1 MVSWLKNPTKEEALK
16 IFEDLGPMHGLVA
29 NAKSCLPW
37 FVSQVFCNRQ
47 GKPLRLLP
55 FQMVMLNML
64 WYKKFP
70 MIIACR
76 GAGKTFM
83 LGLYCLLRAML
94 VPGSKI
100 VICGAGYRQAKL
112 VFKYIQ
118 ELYEQS
124 PVVQESLKNWG
135 GPKYGSDAATFKIG
149 LSEITAIPIGDGDKI
164 RGLRATVLIADEFGS
179 IPEETFEI
187 VLSPFTS
194 VHANPAQR
202 AAIAKFIKRLQE
214 MNVDQSLIELVS
226 NTQDFGNQIVISGT
240 ATYKYNHFYK
250 RFKTYRMFI
259 EAKGDK
265 AEIKR
270 AIEER
275 ALATSGKISAVS
287 TDDVARMA
295 KMYGHYAVM
304 QLPYTAI
311 PEGFLDEDTIRS
323 NRASFSSYRFMQE
336 YLAQFPDDTDGFIKR
351 SSIEFAT
358 PQPPQDTP
366 VIIEL
371 YGDPRAVYVMGV
383 DPARWNDNLAIVV
396 LKLTQRGKEVV
407 YCAAWD
413 RKEFGESARRIR
425 EICQRFNIQYIAMDK
440 GGGGDAIQEW
450 LCKRQDG
457 IKPDELI
464 WPIPDQLEKMADLS
478 APGKKILDMVNFAGN
493 WTPEAA
499 HGLEAAINQKNL
511 LFPSTAGAS
520 DSQTIKQYLRYYNVQ
535 NISEIE
541 KLRLSKELWGIDD
554 WEAQENGE
562 ESSVGV
568 FNNINE
574 CINETCAIMKE
585 TTEGGTERFILPR
598 LADQPEGLDMRRR
611 DRFSA
616 LMLANFAAKCLQ
628 GHGNVMP
635 NPVGTSSGHRRS
647 LTRRRFNRRGSV
659 AF

>member
-1 MVSWLKNPTKEEALK
+1 MHWVKPITKGEVLKTFEE
-16 IFEDLGPMHGLVA
+16 FGPMHGLVA
-29 NAKSCLPW
+29 NAKPCLGW

-47 GKPLRLLP
+47 GKPLKLLP

-70 MIIACR
+70 MILACR

-124 PVVQESLKNWG
+124 PVIQESLKGWG
-135 GPKYGSDAATFKIG
+135 GPKYGSDAATFKVG

-164 RGLRATVLIADEFGS
+164 RGLRATVLIADEFGA

-202 AAIAKFIKRLQE
+202 AAIARFVKRLQE
-214 MNVDQSLIELVS
+214 LKAHPALIELAQ

-250 RFKTYRMFI
+250 RFKTYKMFI
-259 EAKGDK
+259 DTQGNKE
-265 AEIKR
+265 EIKK

-275 ALATSGKISAVS
+275 SLATAGKMAAVS
-287 TDDVARMA
+287 TDDVTRMA
-295 KMYGHYAVM
+295 KMWVHYAVM
-304 QLPYTAI
+304 QLPYTAL

-323 NRASFSSYRFMQE
+323 NKASFSSYRFMQE
-336 YLAQFPDDTDGFIKR
+336 YMAQFPDDSDGFIKR
-351 SSIEFAT
+351 SSIESAT
-358 PQPPQDTP
+358 PHAPNETP

-371 YGDPRAVYVMGV
+371 YGDPRAVYVAGI
-383 DPARWNDNLAIVV
+383 DPARWNDNLGIVI
-396 LKLTQRGKEVV
+396 LKLSSRGKEVV
-407 YCAAWD
+407 YCDAWNK
-413 RKEFGESARRIR
+413 KEYAESAKRIR
-425 EICQRFNIQYIAMDK
+425 EICQRFNVQYIAMDK
-440 GGGGDAIQEW
+440 GGGGDAITEW
-450 LCKRQDG
+450 LCKKQDG

-464 WPIPDQLEKMADLS
+464 WPIPDQLEKTSDLG
-478 APGKKILDMVNFAGN
+478 APGKKIIDLVNFAGN
-493 WTPEAA
+493 WSPEAA
-499 HGLEAAINQKNL
+499 HGLEAAINHRNL
-511 LFPSTAGAS
+511 LFPSTDGAS
-520 DSQTIKQYLRYYNVQ
+520 DTQTIRQYLRYYNLQ
-535 NISEIE
+535 NINEAE
-541 KLRLSKELWGIDD
+541 KQRLSVELWGMDD
-554 WEAQENGE
+554 WEAQEVGGE
-562 ESSVGV
+562 PVVGI

-616 LMLANFAAKCLQ
+616 LMLANYAAKCFQ
-628 GHGNVMP
+628 GHGNTPP
-635 NPVGTSSGHRRS
+635 NNVGLSTSSKRS
-647 LTRRRFNRRGSV
+647 LTGRKHRRRGSV

>member
-1 MVSWLKNPTKEEALK
+1 MIWAKVIPKEESIKL
-16 IFEDLGPMHGLVA
+16 FNDVGPMHGLVA
-29 NAKSCLPW
+29 NGKVCLGW

-47 GKPLRLLP
+47 GKSLRLLP

-76 GAGKTFM
+76 GAGKTWM
-83 LGLYCLLRAML
+83 LALYCLLRAML

-118 ELYEQS
+118 ELYECS
-124 PVVQESLKNWG
+124 PIVQESLKNWG

-149 LSEITAIPIGDGDKI
+149 LSDITAIPIGDGDKI
-164 RGLRATVLIADEFGS
+164 RGLRATVLIADEFAS

-202 AAIAKFIKRLQE
+202 AAIAKFINRLQD
-214 MNVDQSLIELVS
+214 MKVDQSLIELVQG
-226 NTQDFGNQIVISGT
+226 TVDFGNQIVISGT

-259 EAKGDK
+259 EARGDPV
-265 AEIKR
+265 EIKK
-270 AIEER
+270 AIEAK

-287 TDDVARMA
+287 SDDVARMA
-295 KMYGHYAVM
+295 KMWVHYAVM
-304 QLPYTAI
+304 QLPYTAL

-323 NRASFSSYRFMQE
+323 NKASFSSYRFMME
-336 YLAQFPDDTDGFIKR
+336 YMAAFPDDSDGFIKR
-351 SSIEFAT
+351 SSIENAT
-358 PQPPQDTP
+358 PHAPEEIP

-383 DPARWNDNLAIVV
+383 DPARWNDNLGIVV
-396 LKLTQRGKEVV
+396 LKLTERGKELV

-425 EICQRFNIQYIAMDK
+425 EICKRFNIQYIAMDK

-450 LCKRQDG
+450 LCKRQDN
-457 IKPDELI
+457 IKLDELI
-464 WPIPDQLEKMADLS
+464 WPIPDQLERTADLA

-493 WTPEAA
+493 WSPEAA
-499 HGLEAAINQKNL
+499 HSLEAAINQRNL
-511 LFPSTAGAS
+511 LFPSTAGAN
-520 DSQTIKQYLRYYNVQ
+520 DVQTQRQFARYYNIQTV
-535 NISEIE
+535 SETD
-541 KLRLSKELWGIDD
+541 KLTLSRELWGLDD
-554 WEAQENGE
+554 WEARDNGE
-562 ESSVGV
+562 EPTLGA
-568 FNNINE
+568 FTNINE

-616 LMLANFAAKCLQ
+616 LMLANYAAKCYQ
-628 GHGNVMP
+628 GHGNALP
-635 NPVGTSSGHRRS
+635 NVIGISSNARRRS
-647 LTRRRFNRRGSV
+647 LTRRRFNRRGSA

>member
-1 MVSWLKNPTKEEALK
+1 
-16 IFEDLGPMHGLVA
+16 
-29 NAKSCLPW
+29 
-37 FVSQVFCNRQ
+37 
-47 GKPLRLLP
+47 
-55 FQMVMLNML
+55 
-64 WYKKFP
+64 
-70 MIIACR
+70 
-76 GAGKTFM
+76 
-83 LGLYCLLRAML
+83 
-94 VPGSKI
+94 
-100 VICGAGYRQAKL
+100 
-112 VFKYIQ
+112 
-118 ELYEQS
+118 
-124 PVVQESLKNWG
+124 
-135 GPKYGSDAATFKIG
+135 
-149 LSEITAIPIGDGDKI
+149 
-164 RGLRATVLIADEFGS
+164 
-179 IPEETFEI
+179 
-187 VLSPFTS
+187 
-194 VHANPAQR
+194 
-202 AAIAKFIKRLQE
+202 
-214 MNVDQSLIELVS
+214 
-226 NTQDFGNQIVISGT
+226 
-240 ATYKYNHFYK
+240 
-250 RFKTYRMFI
+250 
-259 EAKGDK
+259 
-265 AEIKR
+265 
-270 AIEER
+270 
-275 ALATSGKISAVS
+275 
-287 TDDVARMA
+287 
-295 KMYGHYAVM
+295 
-304 QLPYTAI
+304 
-311 PEGFLDEDTIRS
+311 
-323 NRASFSSYRFMQE
+323 MQE

-351 SSIEFAT
+351 SSIQFAT
-358 PQPPQDTP
+358 PQSPEDIP
-366 VIIEL
+366 VTIEL

-383 DPARWNDNLAIVV
+383 DPARWNDNLAIVI
-396 LKLTQRGKEVV
+396 LKLTPRGKELV

-450 LCKRQDG
+450 LCKKQDG

-464 WPIPDQLEKMADLS
+464 WPIPDQLERAADLA

-499 HGLEAAINQKNL
+499 HGLEAAINQRNL
-511 LFPSTAGAS
+511 LFPSSAGAS

-562 ESSVGV
+562 EASVGV

-628 GHGNVMP
+628 GHGNVTP
-635 NPVGTSSGHRRS
+635 NPVGISSGHRRS